1 MISKDVLKKKEKSSA
16 YIQSDVE
23 RFLASGG
30 SIERIEGMDT
40 SGDSRDRIRKA
51 RQEQKAVAKAKYRR
65 LRLIA
70 SAHKRLING

>member
-1 MISKDVLKKKEKSSA
+1 MISKDVLKKKEESSA

-30 SIERIEGMDT
+30 SIERVDGMDT
-40 SGDSRDRIRKA
+40 SGESRARIRKA
-51 RQEQKAVAKAKYRR
+51 RKAQTEEAKAKYRR

-70 SAHKRLING
+70 MAHKRLING